1 MSSQVCDSIDTL
13 SMSYLDDEL
22 AAEEKRELELHLLEC
37 NTCRERLGE
46 ERQEVEMLRKQLA
59 LPATPELVR
68 AKVTRLLDREDAQV
82 SRALIKE
89 RVGRW
94 LLPGASIATAV
105 AALLVFVFLRTPDR
119 ALPFGRVVTS
129 RAPAPLV
136 ARGEATTQSWL
147 AQEIAGTVAPSLPGI
162 ELVGGNVTVNDEGRK
177 AARLVYEVGTS
188 GPRPIRLEAF
198 LFRARPG
205 EFEGGRQYEHQGRI
219 LHVSEVSGQPAVGYL
234 DENGI
239 GYVFLSR
246 DLSESMLLELVCG
259 SNLIDRARDAR

>member
-1 MSSQVCDSIDTL
+1 MSSQVCATIDTL

-37 NTCRERLGE
+37 GACRDRVNE
-46 ERQEVEMLRKQLA
+46 ERQEVEQLRKQLA
-59 LPATPELVR
+59 TPPTPDLVR
-68 AKVTRLLDREDAQV
+68 AKVMRLLDREDAQV

-94 LLPGASIATAV
+94 LLPGASIAMAA
-105 AALLVFVFLRTPDR
+105 AALLVFVFMRTPDR

-129 RAPAPLV
+129 PAPAQLV
-136 ARGEATTQSWL
+136 ARGEAPTQTWL

-162 ELVGGNVTVNDEGRK
+162 DLVGGTLTVNADGRK
-177 AARLVYEVGTS
+177 AARLVYEVSTS

-205 EFEGGRQYEHQGRI
+205 EFEGGRQYQHQGRI

-234 DENGI
+234 DENGF

-246 DLSESMLLELVCG
+246 DLSESMLIELVCG
-259 SNLIDRARDAR
+259 SDLIDRARRAR